1 MKKFNFKE
9 KPVYIVAEIGVN
21 HEGNLKKAEEMI
33 KLAKESGVDAV
44 KFQTFKAEKYVS
56 INQMERFRRV
66 KNLNLLIITFLI

>member
-9 KPVYIVAEIGVN
+9 KSVYIVAEIGVN

-66 KNLNLLIITFLI
+66 KKFELTYG

>member
-33 KLAKESGVDAV
+33 KLAK
-44 KFQTFKAEKYVS
+44 
-56 INQMERFRRV
+56 RV
-66 KNLNLLIITFLI
+66 WS